1 MSRMARVL
9 FALLPVIVLLG
20 ACSGPEGTDDPTA
33 TVRADVEFTA
43 TSPAATPT
51 ATVTAAQPTGT
62 PAPTATVT
70 PTEPLATP
78 TIISS
83 GAGEVDA
90 SVSPTVEAQPEQA
103 DATGTAW
110 VPVERPAD
118 QVVELPDVDAHYAVH
133 VTDLNVDSGY
143 VQASQ
148 TVTIQEFRGA
158 APDIFYFQVVPAGY
172 GFFTLDGLYLNGEP
186 IAVEWINN
194 GFTLVVDLPEG
205 AAAPLEIGID
215 FHLNV
220 GPEATGW
227 GYTALDA
234 DVLRLGYWFPLVSD
248 DHPFSV
254 TLDPS
259 YTRVATFD
267 VLLDLTPDVTPVYSG
282 ELVETQE
289 LEDGRLRYVMHAEN
303 VRDFDLALSRS
314 YTMVSAQSAS
324 GVQIEYYWRGGLAPD
339 VSGQVLAA
347 TADAL
352 DQLTNLIGPYPW
364 PTLRVVDAGPTMPG
378 GIEYANMI
386 YINPAYEPLDRL
398 IYHEVGHMW
407 LYGIIGTRT
416 LIEGWVDEGGA
427 EFFERGLPTGFSER
441 PPYPESGY
449 GYALDSRLEEL
460 PQTGRDFYFSIYEQ
474 GAHFYYDVL
483 ETMGWD
489 AFWAAMQQVYTTYQ
503 FDIVTAY
510 DLLRTW
516 QAHSSTD
523 LRPLFEGYF
532 RYPWIPDLPPP
543 GTTTHQGWL
552 PIAPG

>member
-1 MSRMARVL
+1 MSRMTRVL
-9 FALLPVIVLLG
+9 LALLPVLVLLG
-20 ACSGPEGTDDPTA
+20 ACSGPEGSDNSTA
-33 TVRADVEFTA
+33 TAITNIEFTA
-43 TSPAATPT
+43 TSAPVNPTSTATTVQPTMTPT
-51 ATVTAAQPTGT
+51 ATVI
-62 PAPTATVT
+62 
-70 PTEPLATP
+70 PTEPPATP

-83 GAGEVDA
+83 GSGEVNA
-90 SVSPTVEAQPEQA
+90 SASPTVEAQPKQVEPE
-103 DATGTAW
+103 ATGW

-118 QVVELPDVDAHYAVH
+118 QVVELPDVDAHYSVH
-133 VTDLNVDSGY
+133 VTDLDVDSGY
-143 VQASQ
+143 VQASE
-148 TVTIQEFRGA
+148 TVTVREFRGA
-158 APDIFYFQVVPAGY
+158 VPDVFYFQVVPAGY
-172 GFFTLDGLYLNGEP
+172 GFFTLDGLHLNREP
-186 IAVEWINN
+186 VAAEWINN

-205 AAAPLEIGID
+205 AGAPLEVSFD
-215 FHLNV
+215 FHLDV
-220 GPEATGW
+220 GAEASGW

-234 DVLRLGYWFPLVSD
+234 DVLRLGYWFPLISD

-267 VLLDLTPDVTPVYSG
+267 VLVDLAPDVTPVYSG

-289 LEDGRLRYVMHAEN
+289 LEDGRLRYVLHAEN

-314 YTMVSAQSAS
+314 YTMASGQSAS
-324 GVQIEYYWRGGLAPD
+324 GIQIEYYWRAGLAPD

-364 PTLRVVDAGPTMPG
+364 PTLRIVDAGPTMPG
-378 GIEYANMI
+378 GIEYANLI
-386 YINPAYEPLDRL
+386 YINPAYDPLDRL

-416 LIEGWVDEGGA
+416 LIEGWIDEGAA
-427 EFFERGLPTGFSER
+427 EFFERGLPTGFTER
-441 PPYPESGY
+441 PPLGDYCC
-449 GYALDSRLEEL
+449 ALDSRLDEL

-489 AFWAAMQQVYTTYQ
+489 PFWTAMQQIYATYQ

-516 QAHSSTD
+516 QAHSPTD
-523 LRPLFEGYF
+523 LRPLFDSYF
-532 RYPWIPDLPPP
+532 RYPWISDLPPP

-552 PIAPG
+552 PIPPG